1 MAVSLKQQ
9 TGEAYTILQIL
20 DLVFLA
26 IETQVYGVL
35 QTNFEKQ
42 SQNSVESICKA
53 ALEDPDL
60 LFITVAI
67 DIADHASD
75 LPSAIIH

>member
-1 MAVSLKQQ
+1 MV
-9 TGEAYTILQIL
+9 YYRQIL
-20 DLVFLA
+20 R
-26 IETQVYGVL
+26 
-35 QTNFEKQ
+35 K

>member
-60 LFITVAI
+60 FITVAI

-75 LPSAIIH
+75 LLSAIIH